1 MLCLFTKLST
11 ERKHTMIKT
20 RMLKR
25 KNKTVAVLMDVR
37 EYKRLKEIEMD
48 RADYAT
54 ALEIKNSNTVWI
66 DNKSLKAEIEAM

>member
-1 MLCLFTKLST
+1 
-11 ERKHTMIKT
+11 MIKT

-48 RADYAT
+48 RADYA
-54 ALEIKNSNTVWI
+54 
-66 DNKSLKAEIEAM
+66 AE

>member
-1 MLCLFTKLST
+1 
-11 ERKHTMIKT
+11 MIKT

-54 ALEIKNSNTVWI
+54 ALEIKNTNTVWT
-66 DNKSLKAEIEAM
+66 DQKSLKAEIEAM

>member
-1 MLCLFTKLST
+1 
-11 ERKHTMIKT
+11 MIKT

-48 RADYAT
+48 RVDYAT
-54 ALEIKNSNTVWI
+54 ALEIKNTNTVWT
-66 DNKSLKAEIEAM
+66 DHKSLKAEIEAM